1 MAKYKVSFMKI
12 ESYEVEAENAVDAED
27 IALEI
32 LNDDEWA
39 FLHEHIDEI
48 IRCKVIIMK
57 KNSII

>member
-12 ESYEVEAENAVDAED
+12 ESYEIEAENAVDAED
-27 IALEI
+27 IALEM

-48 IRCKVIIMK
+48 EIEEIKIGG
-57 KNSII
+57 